1 MVWFFILILC
11 ASFELHII
19 IIISINVQ
27 INDQKLNMVWFSF
40 GYFWLENVDFTFLFS
55 SAYDILSEEDK
66 RKNYDM
72 YLEAYLVL
80 SDEDKRKNY
89 DMCLDEKAQFGGTTR
104 CQSGIRTINSEVFQK
119 EIADQGITWLLLS
132 YTPTLKGYQHI
143 ESIIEE
149 VGSIMRGA
157 LRYSSVFTFYFYFCC
172 HLTFLWSLCMLILF
186 SLLTGWKHKLWNRTI
201 FL

>member
-1 MVWFFILILC
+1 MKLITVWFFILILC
-11 ASFELHII
+11 ASSELHII

-149 VGSIMRGA
+149 VGSIMQGA
-157 LRYSSVFTFYFYFCC
+157 LQVLQCFHFLFLFLLSFDFPLIIVYAYFVFP
-172 HLTFLWSLCMLILF
+172 L
-186 SLLTGWKHKLWNRTI
+186 NR
-201 FL
+201 LEA

>member
-1 MVWFFILILC
+1 
-11 ASFELHII
+11 
-19 IIISINVQ
+19 
-27 INDQKLNMVWFSF
+27 
-40 GYFWLENVDFTFLFS
+40 LENVDFTFLFS

-80 SDEDKRKNY
+80 SDEDKRKNF
-89 DMCLDEKAQFGGTTR
+89 DMYLDEKAQFGGTTR
-104 CQSGIRTINSEVFQK
+104 SQSGIRTINSQVFQK

-157 LRYSSVFTFYFYFCC
+157 LRVLQCFHFLFLFLLSFDFPLIIVYAYFVFP
-172 HLTFLWSLCMLILF
+172 
-186 SLLTGWKHKLWNRTI
+186 LTGWKHKL
-201 FL
+201 